1 MFLQIYYTN
10 INNYMKLPNFLETLV
25 VKLAIG
31 KSGPFITKG
40 VTALIAAAVAFIA
53 QKVPGLDAYLNETVL
68 TGILWLLIDY
78 AYGLIPQSI
87 KEKYGRELQ
96 EVLNENG
103 AGLKID
109 GYVGPKTVEGAAKAV
124 AVKDK

>member
-1 MFLQIYYTN
+1 
-10 INNYMKLPNFLETLV
+10 MKLPSYLETLII
-25 VKLAIG
+25 KLAIG

-40 VTALIAAAVAFIA
+40 ITALVAATVAFIA

-87 KEKYGRELQ
+87 KEKYGKELQ
-96 EVLNENG
+96 EVLNQNG

-109 GYVGPKTVEGAAKAV
+109 GYVGPKTVEGAAKAI